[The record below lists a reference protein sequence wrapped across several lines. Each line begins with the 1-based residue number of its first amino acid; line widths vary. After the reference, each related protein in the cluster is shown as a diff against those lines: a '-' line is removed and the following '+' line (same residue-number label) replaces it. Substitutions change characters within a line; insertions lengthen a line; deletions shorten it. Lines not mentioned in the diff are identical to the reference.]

1 MKSNIA
7 VVCLDYKIALDVAKI
22 LSERLDMYFLDIQ
35 GLYEFDI
42 KPRTI
47 AETIRDYGIDY
58 YRKEISG
65 SIKYAST
72 FENAIMSIESGAVED
87 ISNIE
92 KLRKHCLLI
101 YVRSFPNWIENEAF
115 KDDYRSAEEKE
126 IYKVNDVDIVTR
138 DKFMCRNFDII
149 AYGDEGNSESFAND
163 SIEKIK
169 KYYGV

>member
-7 VVCLDYKIALDVAKI
+7 VVCLDYKLALDVAKI
-22 LSERLDMYFLDIQ
+22 LAEELDMYFLDIQ

-47 AETIRDYGIDY
+47 SETIKKYGMDY

-72 FENAIMSIESGAVED
+72 FENAIMSIESGAVD
-87 ISNIE
+87 ISNVG

-101 YVRSFPNWIENEAF
+101 YIRTFPSWVENKDF
-115 KDDYRSAEEKE
+115 KDDYKSAEEKKL
-126 IYKVNDVDIVTR
+126 YKVSGVDIITR
-138 DKFMCRNFDII
+138 DKFLCKHFDITV
-149 AYGDEGNSESFAND
+149 YGDDNDTKSFANNAID
-163 SIEKIK
+163 KIK
-169 KYYGV
+169 QYYGV